1 MSHSIIAHHGGNM
14 KVKHPVSEGPAALF
28 HAVLALYFLVG
39 LGFHT
44 ISAWRH
50 WRCREHTH
58 GDTSEGA

>member
-1 MSHSIIAHHGGNM
+1 M